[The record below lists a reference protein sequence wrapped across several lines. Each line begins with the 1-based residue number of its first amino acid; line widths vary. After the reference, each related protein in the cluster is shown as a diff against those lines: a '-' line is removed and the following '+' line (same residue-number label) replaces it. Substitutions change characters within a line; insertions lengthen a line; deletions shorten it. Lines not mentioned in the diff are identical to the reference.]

1 MTNRLRS
8 ILVASGAAT
17 ILTIPAVMGCS
28 REQRRQEEQRRA
40 LLTPSDHRQ
49 KLQEE
54 ERKRKLVDDDGEL
67 IPSDR
72 TVAGILM
79 PRGLGDV
86 RAVENRYYLTS
97 SRVSFE
103 ALDRYFAKRLF
114 TGQIE
119 RESPD
124 SVRYVAANIKGD
136 PKALKVSVRI
146 SRIVGPEDNCEVFIQ
161 QLTPPPPVMGVA
173 ETQAKLR
180 EERKFAR

>member
-1 MTNRLRS
+1 MTNSLR
-8 ILVASGAAT
+8 ILLVASGAAT
-17 ILTIPAVMGCS
+17 ILTAPAIGCS
-28 REQRRQEEQRRA
+28 RQQRSQEEQRRA
-40 LLTPSDHRQ
+40 LLTPSDYRQ

-67 IPSDR
+67 IPSDQ

-79 PRGLGDV
+79 PRGLGEV
-86 RAVENRYYLTS
+86 RAVENRYYFTS

-103 ALDRYFAKRLF
+103 ALDRYFGKRLF

-124 SVRYVAANIKGD
+124 SVAYIGANIKGD
-136 PKALKVSVRI
+136 PKAMKVNVRI
-146 SRIVGPEDNCEVFIQ
+146 SRIIGTEGNCEVFIHQ
-161 QLTPPPPVMGVA
+161 GVPAPPVKGVA

-180 EERKFAR
+180 EARKFAR